1 MKKALSIVVMS
12 VCVLIISGCISVGG
26 PKDYSHGI
34 KFNASNDASKTLDI
48 STFEGFSTVL
58 NVLEE
63 MEIDQFTKKTNTKE
77 AVVKFAYQNLN
88 YTVTLDY
95 VSSDLTKFSV
105 GAKSNGMFKNR
116 ALAADFLVKIIETQ
130 D

>member
-1 MKKALSIVVMS
+1 MKKALSIVAMS
-12 VCVLIISGCISVGG
+12 VCILIMSGCISVGG

-34 KFNASNDASKTLDI
+34 KFNAANDAYKTLEV

-58 NVLEE
+58 EVLEAL
-63 MEIDQFTKKTNTKE
+63 EIDQYTKKTNTKE
-77 AVVKFAYQNLN
+77 AVVKFTYQNLN
-88 YTVTLDY
+88 YTVKLNYTSLEE
-95 VSSDLTKFSV
+95 TKFYV

-116 ALAADFLVKIIETQ
+116 AVAADFLVKIIEAQ